1 MEVTK
6 SDVEKLIEGRK
17 ENTFLNHLLAV
28 ITKKYQPMGEVRKK
42 EIFVWRPNYWG
53 SLFYPVFKFEFD
65 NNSHLVKI
73 SDRISSAG
81 IFVFAV
87 LSIVPLVL
95 AIVYFGIERWFVPF
109 AIFVIFG
116 ILFFILYRSYKFEK
130 QVQLDQI
137 FEILEIETEQK
148 PVEKEWSLKNILIR
162 LFLYPFCL
170 FLIFLGV
177 FVAIPE
183 RYYHLTIICFA
194 IAGFYFYLDIKMIMR
209 AKKKG

>member
-116 ILFFILYRSYKFEK
+116 ILFLFY
-130 QVQLDQI
+130 
-137 FEILEIETEQK
+137 IE
-148 PVEKEWSLKNILIR
+148 VISLKNKYNSTR
-162 LFLYPFCL
+162 FLKFWKL
-170 FLIFLGV
+170 
-177 FVAIPE
+177 
-183 RYYHLTIICFA
+183 
-194 IAGFYFYLDIKMIMR
+194 KQNKNQS
-209 AKKKG
+209 KKNGL